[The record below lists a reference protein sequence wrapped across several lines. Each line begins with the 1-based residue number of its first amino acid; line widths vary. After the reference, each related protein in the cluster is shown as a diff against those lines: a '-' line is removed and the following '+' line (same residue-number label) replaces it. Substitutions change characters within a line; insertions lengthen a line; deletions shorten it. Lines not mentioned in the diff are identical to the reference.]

1 MANGFAMRGFT
12 QGLTQGLQNANDL
25 YNSYVNRD
33 LQRAESER
41 LRKGQETQDRWYEA
55 QARNQEMD
63 NARQE
68 RMLKLNEQ
76 KGEREITK
84 SDLDIAKDR
93 LAMEQANKQ
102 AQFPVIEAI
111 LKKNSL
117 SPDEYQK
124 LDAFGMGPILNMED
138 DADTID
144 NLAKGVRSGEIPM
157 DDPEVVKRLLPA
169 LTPTL
174 NRNLG
179 DVGYDPQYKEKITVA
194 VKRPIG
200 LQRIN
205 GKVVPVLHVQG
216 ANANGDFR
224 EYDAPATQ
232 FASSLPDDPLLAL
245 SESAVARKLSGLAK
259 FQRNL
264 SKNPD
269 LRQQAQEFARSLAY
283 GAPKPLTAEQQA
295 KADYYGEKRNTERY
309 TQLEKAQQAAKLQ
322 LEGLLKEKELG
333 GFDSRRGLEDQ
344 VKNAE
349 LKLKGIEAQL
359 KQEQITT
366 QQSMQD
372 RNYAAAD
379 YTDSRRSGLGS
390 AGRTKEAT
398 FNRDKAMKR
407 AGDIYRAPPKGMAG
421 IPDSPEV
428 EKERQAATVRQNQ
441 FVDTVESLVTKKGL
455 RQDQAEIAAR
465 EGQPIKNVKAPDGR
479 VFNGWRAQIDGKWV
493 NIPFEWVN

>member
-1 MANGFAMRGFT
+1 MANGFALKGFT
-12 QGLTQGLQNANDL
+12 TGLTQGLQNANDL
-25 YNSYVNRD
+25 YNSYVSRD

-55 QARNQEMD
+55 QAKNMELD
-63 NARQE
+63 NNRQE
-68 RMLKLNEQ
+68 RQLRMNEE
-76 KGEREITK
+76 KGGLE
-84 SDLDIAKDR
+84 IAKER

-111 LKKNSL
+111 LKKDSINEDDYRQL
-117 SPDEYQK
+117 VD
-124 LDAFGMGPILNMED
+124 FGMAPMLNMED
-138 DADTID
+138 DADTIN
-144 NLAKGVRSGEIPM
+144 NLAKGVRSGQIPI
-157 DDPEVVKRLLPA
+157 DDPEVAKRLLPA
-169 LTPTL
+169 LTPVF

-179 DVGYDPQYKEKITVA
+179 DVGRDPKTGAEIRVA
-194 VKRPIG
+194 VKEPVGFR
-200 LQRIN
+200 RVN
-205 GKVVPVLHVQG
+205 GKVVPMLRVKG
-216 ANANGDFR
+216 ANAKGEFA

-245 SESAVARKLSGLAK
+245 TESEAARKLTGLAK
-259 FQRNL
+259 FNRML
-264 SKNPD
+264 SKNPTI
-269 LRQQAQEFARSLAY
+269 RQQAQEFSRSLAY

-322 LEGLLKEKELG
+322 LEGLIKEKELG
-333 GFDSRRGLEDQ
+333 GFDSKRGLEDEI
-344 VKNAE
+344 KNAD

-421 IPDSPEV
+421 MPDSPEV